1 MGNLAYLD
9 RLLEDFIKDGP
20 PGVGLKVFHGS
31 TPVYERYLGY
41 ADLENRIPFNSG
53 TILQLA
59 SMTKCIAVAAV
70 MQLYEQGEFL
80 LTDPVSKFIPSYK
93 DQKVFKVDGRG
104 NIAAVPAKSEVT
116 VGHMFDMTSGL
127 TVSWDWENLNS
138 KAITKA
144 CRKLEEEGK
153 YTLQEFAKAVG
164 EIPAAFNP
172 GEHFFYGQSHDILA
186 AILEVITGMTFG
198 QYLMKYFFKPLNMPD
213 THFFVPEE
221 KTNRIAVLYNLM
233 GGKRTPGQ
241 LPSFFFTK
249 TFESACGGLYGTL
262 EDYSHFAIAMT
273 TGEYNGVRLLNENTI
288 RLMAMNRLNPQAMND
303 FENAYLAGYGYG
315 LGLRTRMNPAAG
327 SNTSIGEFGWT
338 GGFGTY
344 VVMDPAS
351 QITIVYG
358 HNSMPNRE
366 EYIHPRIRNIVYSG
380 L

>member
-1 MGNLAYLD
+1 MGNLSYLD
-9 RLLEDFIKDGP
+9 QLLEDFIKDGP
-20 PGVGLKVFHGS
+20 PGVGLKICHGG

-41 ADLENRIPFNSG
+41 ADLENGIQFNSG

-80 LTDPVSKFIPSYK
+80 LTDPVSKFISSYK

-104 NIAAVPAKSEVT
+104 NITAVPAKSEVT

-127 TVSWDWENLNS
+127 TVTWDLENLNS
-138 KAITKA
+138 KAITTA
-144 CRKLEEEGK
+144 YRKLEEEGK
-153 YTLQEFAKAVG
+153 YTLQEFANAVG
-164 EIPAAFNP
+164 EIPAAFDP

-198 QYLMKYFFKPLNMPD
+198 QYLKKYFFEPLNMPD
-213 THFFVPEE
+213 TYFFVPEE
-221 KTNRIAVLYNLM
+221 KTSRIAVLYNLM

-273 TGEYNGVRLLNENTI
+273 IGEYNGVQLLNENTI

-315 LGLRTRMNPAAG
+315 LGLRTRINQAAG

-344 VVMDPAS
+344 VVMDPAK

>member
-1 MGNLAYLD
+1 MGDLLNLD
-9 RLLEDFIKDGP
+9 RLLENFIKDGP
-20 PGVGLKVFHGS
+20 PGAGLKVFQGS

-41 ADLENRIPFNSG
+41 ADLENGIHFNSG

-93 DQKVFKVDGRG
+93 DQKIFKMDGRG

-116 VGHMFDMTSGL
+116 VGNMFDMTSGL
-127 TVSWDWENLNS
+127 TVSWDWENPNS
-138 KAITKA
+138 KAISA
-144 CRKLEEEGK
+144 VYRKLVEEGK
-153 YTLQEFAKAVG
+153 YTLQEFARAVG
-164 EIPAAFNP
+164 EIPAAFDP

-186 AILEVITGMTFG
+186 AILEIITGMTFG
-198 QYLMKYFFKPLNMPD
+198 QYLKKYFFEPLNMPD

-221 KTNRIAVLYNLM
+221 KTSRIAVLYNLI

-241 LPSFFFTK
+241 LPPFFFTK

-273 TGEYNGVRLLNENTI
+273 TGEYNGVCLLNENTI
-288 RLMAMNRLNPQAMND
+288 RLMAMNRLSPQALKD

-315 LGLRTRMNPAAG
+315 LGMRTRMNPAAG

-344 VVMDPAS
+344 VVMDPVK

-358 HNSMPNRE
+358 HNSMPNLE
-366 EYIHPRIRNIVYSG
+366 EYIHPRIRNIVYSA